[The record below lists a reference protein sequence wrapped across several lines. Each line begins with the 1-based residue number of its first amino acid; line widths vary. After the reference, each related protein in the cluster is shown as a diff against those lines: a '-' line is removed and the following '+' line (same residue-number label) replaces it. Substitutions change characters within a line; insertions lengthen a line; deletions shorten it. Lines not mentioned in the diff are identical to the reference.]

1 MDKQQL
7 VQQLLKS
14 HIQPVV
20 RKIDEEAYYARAYL
34 LALGKAGLWNRDPQQ
49 EMMVVKETARVCM
62 TTAFCVWCHLAAITY
77 LRLTANQAL
86 KPRLAQLE
94 SGELLG
100 ATGLSNPMKH
110 YAGLEKLH
118 LVASKV
124 EGGYKVNGVLPAV
137 SNLADNHW
145 FGAIA
150 TAGQQHKMFMVNT
163 NNSQLTLKEKANFI
177 GVNGSAT
184 YTCKFDNVFIA
195 ERDIIA
201 EDAASFIETVRP
213 TFILYQLPLA
223 YGVAQEAIAEIQK
236 VKGKQHGSNGYLR
249 VQADALATTLQQL
262 ETTAYPMSIT
272 ALYNLRLQAAYLA
285 LQATQTA
292 MLHQGSA
299 AYVIGGK
306 VQRKLRE
313 AYFFANLTPTIRQL
327 EKVLAS

>member
-1 MDKQQL
+1 MDKQQ
-7 VQQLLKS
+7 VVKQLLAT

-20 RKIDEEAYYARAYL
+20 RKIDEEAYYARDYL
-34 LALGKAGLWNRDPQQ
+34 LALGQARMWNGDYKQ

-62 TTAFCVWCHLAAITY
+62 TTAFCVWCHLASLTY
-77 LRLTANQAL
+77 LRLTENEAVKSL
-86 KPRLAQLE
+86 LTQLE

-118 LVASKV
+118 LSAERVS
-124 EGGYKVNGVLPAV
+124 GGYLVSGVLPAV

-145 FGAIA
+145 FGVIA
-150 TAGQQHKMFMVNT
+150 KTSSEEKMFFVNT
-163 NNSQLTLKEKANFI
+163 ANAKLTLKEQANFI

-184 YTCKFDNVFIA
+184 YTCKFENVFVEDCYVLA
-195 ERDIIA
+195 EN
-201 EDAASFIETVRP
+201 AALFIEKVRP

-223 YGVAQEAIAEIQK
+223 YGVTAAVIEEIKK
-236 VKGKQHGSNGYLR
+236 VKGKQAGSNCNMK
-249 VQADALATTLQQL
+249 VQASTLETQL
-262 ETTAYPMSIT
+262 EILEQNSHQFEIKK
-272 ALYNLRLQAAYLA
+272 LYEVRLQAAYLV

-299 AYVIGGK
+299 AYLIGSK

-313 AYFFANLTPTIRQL
+313 AYFFANLTPTVRQL
-327 EKVLAS
+327 EKVLA